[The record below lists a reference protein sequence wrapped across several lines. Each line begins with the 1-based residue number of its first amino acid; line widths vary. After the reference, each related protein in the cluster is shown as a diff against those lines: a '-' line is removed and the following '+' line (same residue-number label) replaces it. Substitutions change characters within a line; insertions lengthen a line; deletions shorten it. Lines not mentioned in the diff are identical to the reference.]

1 MQEVQRERLRRDPLG
16 TATTPGDL
24 AWWLLQH
31 PPATA
36 TPKRVELFVTPD
48 GEVVAWAVL
57 WLPVTLTY
65 GVRGDDQGVH
75 HEVLDWFAAAAEG
88 GEPLDVALLETDV
101 ATRSALE
108 SRGFA
113 LAEDEGFLHHMAAE
127 LATEPRRPALPE
139 GYRLRHVAGERD
151 LPGRV
156 DAHRSAFDPSRV
168 TVESYREVTRTPAYR
183 PELDVVAEA
192 PDGTIAACALAWLDE
207 VSASGSS
214 SLSARTP
221 TTVGAGSRRP
231 CASRRCGG
239 CAGSV
244 RGRRWSTP
252 STDMP
257 RRRCTSASASARSAG
272 TCSTGS
278 PAATSAARGRP
289 RRAGT
294 ARTRPACCR

>member
-113 LAEDEGFLHHMAAE
+113 LAEDAGFLHHMAAE

-207 VSASGSS
+207 VSGVGELEPVGTHADHRRRG
-214 SLSARTP
+214 LATAVCLEALRRLRGLGARTAL
-221 TTVGAGSRRP
+221 VY
-231 CASRRCGG
+231 
-239 CAGSV
+239 SV
-244 RGRRWSTP
+244 DGHASTP
-252 STDMP
+252 LYE
-257 RRRCTSASASARSAG
+257 RVGFRSIG
-272 TCSTGS
+272 RHVQYRL
-278 PAATSAARGRP
+278 ARGD
-289 RRAGT
+289 
-294 ARTRPACCR
+294 